1 MGMGRGNRT
10 VEMPKSKPMK
20 SLARVFK
27 YVFVHYKLRMFVVL
41 LSIIFSS
48 IALISLSLFI
58 KDVIDV
64 IIPAIDP
71 VNPDYGPLITSIIS
85 TAAILYSGVLLS
97 YLYSFIMVTISEG
110 VLREIRNE
118 MFENMQKLPISYFD
132 THPTGDIM
140 SRYTND
146 NNTLRQMLSQSI
158 PNVVASLITIIS
170 VMITMF
176 VLSWLLTLIV
186 ILVIVLMFVVMT
198 LISKRSGRQFMIQQ
212 RTLGALNAHIEEIM
226 EGQKVVKV
234 YNHEPVVIEAFDQL
248 NEELFESAARANALA
263 NSVMPTM
270 GSMGILQ
277 YVLIAIVGSL
287 VAIGLPEL
295 GITLGIIASFLQLS
309 RNATQPIGRVGQQ
322 VNFIVMALA
331 GAERIFALIDE
342 EKEID
347 EGTVTLVNTCLDDE
361 GNLIETLDETSCWAW
376 KKVEENDVK
385 YFPLKGD
392 VRFFNVDFSYIEG
405 KQVLYDV
412 NLYAEPGQK
421 VAFVGATGAGKTTIT
436 NLINRFYDIQNGL
449 ITYDSIPIKDIKK
462 EDLRLSLAVV
472 LQDTH
477 IFSNTVK
484 ENIRYGKLD
493 ATDEEVMDAAKRAN
507 AHEFIMT
514 LPNGYDTFIHGDGSD
529 LSQGQLQLISVAR
542 AAIKNPPVLILDEAT
557 SSIDTYTESLV
568 TRGMDE
574 LMAGR
579 TSFVIAHRLSTVR
592 DSNVIMVLEN
602 GRIVERGS
610 HDSLLNDKGIY
621 YQLYTGLFELE

>member
-10 VEMPKSKPMK
+10 GAKPKEKPIK
-20 SLARVFK
+20 SLKRVFS
-27 YVFVHYKLRMFVVL
+27 YVYKDYKLRMLIVFISIVL
-41 LSIIFSS
+41 SS
-48 IALISLSLFI
+48 VALISLSLFI
-58 KDVIDV
+58 KDIIDV
-64 IIPAIDP
+64 IIPEIDP
-71 VNPDYGPLITSIIS
+71 INPNYEPLIKSIITTSI
-85 TAAILYSGVLLS
+85 ILYSGVLLS
-97 YLYSFIMVTISEG
+97 YLYNYIMVTVSQG
-110 VLREIRNE
+110 VLKHIRDE
-118 MFENMQKLPISYFD
+118 MFTKMQSLPISYFD
-132 THPTGDIM
+132 THSTGDIM

-146 NNTLRQMLSQSI
+146 TNTLRQMLSQSL
-158 PNVVASLITIIS
+158 PNVVSSIITIIS

-186 ILVIVLMFVVMT
+186 IIVIALMFVTMT
-198 LISKRSGRQFMIQQ
+198 SISKRSGRYFMLQQ
-212 RTLGALNAHIEEIM
+212 RTLGALNGHVEEIM

-234 YNHEPVVIEAFDQL
+234 YNHEPVVIESFDKL
-248 NEELFESAARANALA
+248 NEELRLSSSRANALA
-263 NSVMPTM
+263 NAVMPTM

-322 VNFIVMALA
+322 INFIVMALA

-342 EKEID
+342 EKEVD
-347 EGTVTLVNTCLDDE
+347 EGTVTLVNTCLDDQ
-361 GNLIETLDETSCWAW
+361 GKMIETSIETNCWAW
-376 KKVEENDVK
+376 KKVTDDEVK

-392 VRFFNVDFSYIEG
+392 VRFFDVDFSYIPS
-405 KQVLYDV
+405 KQVLYQI
-412 NLYAEPGQK
+412 NLYAEPGEK

-449 ITYDSIPIKDIKK
+449 ITYDSIPIKEIKK
-462 EDLRLSLAVV
+462 EDLRKSLAVV

-484 ENIRYGKLD
+484 ENIRYGNLD
-493 ATDEEVMDAAKRAN
+493 ATDEEVINAAKRAN

-568 TRGMDE
+568 TKGMDE
-574 LMAGR
+574 LMNGR
-579 TSFVIAHRLSTVR
+579 TTFVIAHRLSTVR

-602 GRIVERGS
+602 GHIAERGS
-610 HDSLLNDKGIY
+610 HNSLLDEKGIY